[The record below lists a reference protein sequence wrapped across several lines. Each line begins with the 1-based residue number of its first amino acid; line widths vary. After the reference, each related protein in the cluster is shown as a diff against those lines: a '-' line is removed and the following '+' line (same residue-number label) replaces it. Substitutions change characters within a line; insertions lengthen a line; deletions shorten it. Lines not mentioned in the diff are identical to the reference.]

1 MTFKIE
7 VLYKPFADQVR
18 GKLKWDGDMR
28 AIIDARLGSKY
39 PVYEYNEVIE
49 IALQCTIYDRN
60 DRPKMQVACVHIH
73 IAIQTLGH
81 TNLLHAYRHT
91 YLIYTYFERNLIDS
105 RL

>member
-39 PVYEYNEVIE
+39 PVKEYKEVID

-60 DRPKMQVACVHIH
+60 DRPKMQVNVHRMLAHTHSYTDIRTHTFIACIPTHIPN
-73 IAIQTLGH
+73 IY
-81 TNLLHAYRHT
+81 LLREK
-91 YLIYTYFERNLIDS
+91 LD
-105 RL
+105 